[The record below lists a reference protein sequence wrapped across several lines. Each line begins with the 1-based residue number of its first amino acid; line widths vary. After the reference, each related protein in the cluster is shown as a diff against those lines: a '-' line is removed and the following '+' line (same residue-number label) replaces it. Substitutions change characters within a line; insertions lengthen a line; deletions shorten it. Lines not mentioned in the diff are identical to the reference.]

1 MWLKK
6 LLRNF
11 IKAIS
16 QKASSSY
23 LKDLDRFAIVEHVFE
38 EEIPEE
44 ELEKIKKLLDE
55 LDD

>member
-1 MWLKK
+1 MRLKEWLKK
-6 LLRNF
+6 F
-11 IKAIS
+11 IKAINE
-16 QKASSSY
+16 KASSSY

-55 LDD
+55 LDN

>member
-1 MWLKK
+1 MHLKELLKK
-6 LLRNF
+6 F
-11 IKAIS
+11 IKAINE
-16 QKASSSY
+16 KASSSS

-38 EEIPEE
+38 EEISEE